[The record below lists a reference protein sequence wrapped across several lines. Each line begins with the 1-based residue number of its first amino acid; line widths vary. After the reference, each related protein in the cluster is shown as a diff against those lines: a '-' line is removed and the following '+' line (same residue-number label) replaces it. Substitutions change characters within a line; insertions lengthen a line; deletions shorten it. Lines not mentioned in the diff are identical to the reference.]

1 MSQKV
6 VPWEGSWQSSLV
18 DLTNWTNSFVCLIPR
33 YTQTLTA
40 ILSQLILILA
50 AILSHCP
57 LVAHLSPGLSAS
69 PHAWAPHST
78 VSRPRGLMFSSH
90 RSVSTIVLSLRAG
103 VTCQHCNHHPTSSLD
118 TPRRQIVCPR
128 PHRSRCT
135 QRTPD
140 GPN

>member
-1 MSQKV
+1 MSQKL

-33 YTQTLTA
+33 CTQTLTA
-40 ILSQLILILA
+40 ILSQLILT
-50 AILSHCP
+50 AILSQCP
-57 LVAHLSPGLSAS
+57 VKAHLSPGLWVS
-69 PHAWAPHST
+69 PQACAPHST
-78 VSRPRGLMFSSH
+78 VSRPRGLVFSSH

-103 VTCQHCNHHPTSSLD
+103 VTCQHGNHHHTWSPD

-128 PHRSRCT
+128 PRRSRCT

-140 GPN
+140 GPS